1 MITKT
6 LTLRSLH
13 LLLAVTALGLVAL
26 AAETVYLAP
35 KGKTYH
41 ASKSC
46 ISLSRTAQIL
56 SADRTVAEA
65 HGLTACK
72 ICYRPKRAKTTNEQW
87 AKKSGSG
94 L

>member
-13 LLLAVTALGLVAL
+13 LLLLAAMLSLVAV

-41 ASKSC
+41 AAKTC
-46 ISLSRTAQIL
+46 IALSRTAQIL
-56 SADRTVAEA
+56 VADRAQAVA
-65 HGLTACK
+65 HGLTPCR
-72 ICYRPKRAKTTNEQW
+72 ICYRPKRAKTNNEQW
-87 AKKSGSG
+87 AAK
-94 L
+94 